1 MAGISYASNG
11 RAMWETPTWAVA
23 IVCAVIVVI
32 SAVLEKGLYR
42 LGQWFTARHKKA
54 LFEALVRIKDELMIL
69 GFLSL
74 LLNLGEE
81 YIGKICISYKVA
93 DTMLPC
99 PKADTSD
106 TRRLLAELFT
116 SMRADGRILAGAKK
130 DYCPQGKVSLITS
143 TGVKQLDK
151 LIFFLAV
158 FHVICT
164 GLMMALGRAKI
175 RGWKEWE
182 NETHSVTYQATNDP
196 TRFRF
201 ANDVTFVRDHASI
214 WNRRPLVFYI
224 ACFFRQFFR
233 SVEKA
238 DYLTLRH
245 GFISVHLA
253 PGSQFDF
260 QKYIKRSLEDD
271 FTEVVGI
278 SSTLWVSAVIFMLLN
293 VNGWHT
299 LIWVSLFPVVIILAI
314 GTKLQA
320 IMAKMA
326 LEIQEK
332 NEIVRGMPQVQP
344 NDSHFWFGRPRLV
357 LFLIHFSVFQN
368 AFQIVYFFWIWY
380 EFGLD
385 SCFLEKFWI
394 IVARVILGVGVQLLC
409 SYIALPLYA
418 LVTQMGSHMKK
429 SIFDE
434 QTAKALKKWRQTAKK
449 KKEKS
454 KTSGS
459 EVVSPASSAPHLLH
473 RLKTTGHSAD
483 GAPSGSYSLE
493 HDGSD
498 LDVDSSPTSFSR
510 DHHPLDEVH
519 GDAGD
524 FSFSR
529 H

>member
-1 MAGISYASNG
+1 
-11 RAMWETPTWAVA
+11 
-23 IVCAVIVVI
+23 
-32 SAVLEKGLYR
+32 
-42 LGQWFTARHKKA
+42 
-54 LFEALVRIKDELMIL
+54 
-69 GFLSL
+69 
-74 LLNLGEE
+74 
-81 YIGKICISYKVA
+81 
-93 DTMLPC
+93 
-99 PKADTSD
+99 
-106 TRRLLAELFT
+106 
-116 SMRADGRILAGAKK
+116 
-130 DYCPQGKVSLITS
+130 
-143 TGVKQLDK
+143 
-151 LIFFLAV
+151 
-158 FHVICT
+158 
-164 GLMMALGRAKI
+164 
-175 RGWKEWE
+175 
-182 NETHSVTYQATNDP
+182 
-196 TRFRF
+196 
-201 ANDVTFVRDHASI
+201 
-214 WNRRPLVFYI
+214 
-224 ACFFRQFFR
+224 
-233 SVEKA
+233 
-238 DYLTLRH
+238 
-245 GFISVHLA
+245 
-253 PGSQFDF
+253 
-260 QKYIKRSLEDD
+260 
-271 FTEVVGI
+271 
-278 SSTLWVSAVIFMLLN
+278 MLLN

-299 LIWVSLFPVVIILAI
+299 LIWVSLLPVVIILAI

-332 NEIVRGMPQVQP
+332 NEIVGGMPQVQP

-473 RLKTTGHSAD
+473 RLKTTGHSAH